1 MNSVCPASASV
12 NRLQKAPA
20 IGLTR
25 RLCDSG
31 RRNVSVKLP
40 QMERNSAERW
50 PQGDVRKCKHFRVRG
65 HSREGE
71 GAPETKTL
79 SAEIPLDFL

>member
-1 MNSVCPASASV
+1 MNSVWPASASV

-25 RLCDSG
+25 GLCDSG
-31 RRNVSVKLP
+31 RSNVSVYSP
-40 QMERNSAERW
+40 QMEQNSSERW
-50 PQGDVRKCKHFRVRG
+50 SQGDVRKCKHFRVRG

-79 SAEIPLDFL
+79 STEIPLDFL